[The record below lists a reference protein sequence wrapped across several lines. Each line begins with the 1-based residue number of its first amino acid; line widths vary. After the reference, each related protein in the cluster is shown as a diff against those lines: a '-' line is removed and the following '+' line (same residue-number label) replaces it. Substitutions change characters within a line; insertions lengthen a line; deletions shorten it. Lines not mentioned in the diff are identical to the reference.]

1 MSPLHVSEGCR
12 EIGLRSGAIVFR
24 DVYVGVSPAE
34 LQEEISVSVAEIG
47 ALYSSAAEIRSLAEV
62 AGFREILKR
71 VGINPRKHSPT
82 VEILTQMAMKRR
94 ALPVINSLVDA
105 YNLVS
110 VRTRCSM
117 GAHDLDQIE
126 LPVELRIF
134 EDPCRFT
141 PLGMSAEV
149 EIAAG
154 EFGYVD
160 ARRRILC
167 RLDLQQ
173 ADFSK
178 VTSAT
183 KNVLLIIEGT
193 TAHTPAQLA
202 ESFQM
207 SIATISRYCG
217 GRVEQ
222 VVEPT

>member
-1 MSPLHVSEGCR
+1 MKPLHVSEQCR

-24 DVYVGVSPAE
+24 DVHVSDSPAA
-34 LQEEISVSVAEIG
+34 LQAEINASVAEIG
-47 ALYSSAAEIRSLAEV
+47 TQFSSPAEIRSLAEV
-62 AGFREILKR
+62 ASFREVLKR
-71 VGINPRKHSPT
+71 VGVDPRKFSPT
-82 VEILTQMAMKRR
+82 VEILTRMAMKHQT
-94 ALPVINSLVDA
+94 LPVVNSLVDA

-110 VRTRCSM
+110 LRTRCSM
-117 GAHDLDQIE
+117 GAHDLDKIDLPIE
-126 LPVELRIF
+126 LQILN
-134 EDPCRFT
+134 DPCLFT
-141 PLGMSAEV
+141 PLGASSEV

-183 KNVLLIIEGT
+183 NNVLLIIEGT
-193 TAHTPAQLA
+193 TSHTSAQLA

-207 SIATISRYCG
+207 SIDTISRYCG

-222 VVEPT
+222 AVYPV

>member
-1 MSPLHVSEGCR
+1 MSPLQVSEGCR

-24 DVYVGVSPAE
+24 DLQIGDSPAE
-34 LQEEISVSVAEIG
+34 LQMEIATLVAEIG
-47 ALYSSAAEIRSLAEV
+47 AMFSSPAEIRSLSEV
-62 AGFREILKR
+62 ASFREILKR
-71 VGINPRKHSPT
+71 VGVNPRKFSPT
-82 VEILTQMAMKRR
+82 VEILTRMAMKRQ

-110 VRTRCSM
+110 IRTRCSM
-117 GAHDLDQIE
+117 GAHDLDTIE
-126 LPVELRIF
+126 LPVELRIL
-134 EDPCRFT
+134 ENPCRFT
-141 PLGMSAEV
+141 PLGASV
-149 EIAAG
+149 DREITAG

-160 ARRRILC
+160 ARRRIVC

-193 TAHTPAQLA
+193 KDHTPAQLA

-207 SIATISRYCG
+207 SIAMIERFCG
-217 GRVEQ
+217 GHVEE
-222 VVEPT
+222 VVEPV

>member
-1 MSPLHVSEGCR
+1 MSSLQVSEGCR

-24 DVYVGVSPAE
+24 DVHVGDAPAE
-34 LQEEISVSVAEIG
+34 LQEEISTSVAEIG
-47 ALYSSAAEIRSLAEV
+47 VTFSSPSEIRSLPEV
-62 AGFREILKR
+62 ASFRKILKR
-71 VGINPRKHSPT
+71 VGVNPRKHSPT
-82 VEILTQMAMKRR
+82 VEILTQLAMKRR
-94 ALPVINSLVDA
+94 SLPAINCLVDA

-126 LPVELRIF
+126 LPVELRIL
-134 EDPCRFT
+134 EDACRFT
-141 PLGMSAEV
+141 PLGACAEV

-160 ARRRILC
+160 ARGRILC

-178 VTSAT
+178 ITSAT

-207 SIATISRYCG
+207 SIATINRYCG
-217 GRVEQ
+217 GRVEEI
-222 VVEPT
+222 VEPA

>member
-1 MSPLHVSEGCR
+1 MSPLQVSQGCR

-24 DVYVGVSPAE
+24 DVHVGDSPAD
-34 LQEEISVSVAEIG
+34 LHREINTSVAEIG
-47 ALYSSAAEIRSLAEV
+47 AIFSSPAEIRSLVEV
-62 AGFREILKR
+62 ASFREILKR
-71 VGINPRKHSPT
+71 VGVNPRKFSPT
-82 VEILTQMAMKRR
+82 VEILTRMAMKHR
-94 ALPVINSLVDA
+94 ALPKINSLVDA

-110 VRTRCSM
+110 LRTRCSM
-117 GAHDLDQIE
+117 GAHDLDCIE
-126 LPVELRIF
+126 LPVELRIL
-134 EDPCRFT
+134 EELCRIT
-141 PLGMSAEV
+141 PLGASSEV
-149 EIAAG
+149 EIPAG

-193 TAHTPAQLA
+193 TAHTQAQLE

-207 SIATISRYCG
+207 SIATINRYCG
-217 GRVEQ
+217 GHVEE

>member
-1 MSPLHVSEGCR
+1 MSLLQISQGCR

-34 LQEEISVSVAEIG
+34 LQEEISVSVAEID
-47 ALYSSAAEIRSLAEV
+47 AKFSSPAEIRSLPEV

-82 VEILTQMAMKRR
+82 VEILTQMALKRR

-110 VRTRCSM
+110 LRTRCSM
-117 GAHDLDQIE
+117 GAHDLDRIE
-126 LPVELRIF
+126 LPVELRVF
-134 EDPCRFT
+134 QEPCRFT
-141 PLGMSAEV
+141 PLGASAEA

-160 ARRRILC
+160 AHRRILC

-178 VTSAT
+178 VTSTT
-183 KNVLLIIEGT
+183 KDVLLIIEGT

-217 GRVEQ
+217 GRAEQ